1 MGEEKKDS
9 GFEARKRE
17 LENSGIEK
25 PGEEENRIAEYLKG
39 VESLN
44 IWIPIPEELELP
56 NYPEKIK
63 IVELSGSKH
72 LEFERLMNKMDLNTV
87 SDVKDFQNMTFD
99 QILSFASK
107 DWDRVVELV
116 IAICNNGLNP
126 FVNKEF
132 CDNYLSQSLALK
144 IVHTYVIKFFIPVFI
159 QRMQM
164 QSFYK
169 GVLVL
174 SGPRIPKTGSDIG
187 S

>member
-1 MGEEKKDS
+1 MGKEEENS
-9 GFEARKRE
+9 GFEARKKE
-17 LENSGIEK
+17 LEDGGIEK
-25 PGEEENRIAEYLKG
+25 PGQEENRIADYLKG
-39 VESLN
+39 IESIN
-44 IWIPIPEELELP
+44 IWIPEPEKLELP

-72 LEFERLMNKMDLNTV
+72 LEFERLMNKMDMNTV
-87 SDVKDFQNMTFD
+87 NDVKDFKNMTFD
-99 QILSFASK
+99 QVLSFASK
-107 DWDRVVELV
+107 DWDRVTELV
-116 IAICNNGLNP
+116 IAICNNGMNV

-144 IVHTYVIKFFIPVFI
+144 IVHTYVMKFFIPVFI

-164 QSFYK
+164 QSFYT

-174 SGPRIPKTGSDIG
+174 SGPRIPKTGSGIG